1 MGPVDLLS
9 KMRSGVLGLE
19 DHAVNPQAFVALIK
33 LFAVPAVSLAL
44 ARIGQITTSYLRP
57 CVYYIFIPQTTE
69 SYPIT
74 KKRGM
79 IR

>member
-33 LFAVPAVSLAL
+33 LVAVPAVSLAL
-44 ARIGQITTSYLRP
+44 ARIGQTVRDLPAMFGLIRA
-57 CVYYIFIPQTTE
+57 CVQV
-69 SYPIT
+69 
-74 KKRGM
+74 
-79 IR
+79 